1 MVGTFSSS
9 PEGAHTMTAD
19 TVSAP
24 PLSLDPSTRSTLLQT
39 IVDCLPQLPNATDAE
54 KSALREAAFFLV
66 AALDPRDPLQA
77 MFAAHLI
84 AAHYASL
91 NAFRHAARPDLLP
104 ALRVRYKSVA
114 GTLSRLTIN
123 RLRELKR
130 LQGQPMLPAM
140 VRAAVVAPRAQ
151 QAPAGVSVATVRQGA
166 PAVRPGTAGATPQPG
181 DEVPA
186 GIAGATMPSTGDPVL
201 DAALAAVA
209 GKLADAGIGLS
220 A

>member
-1 MVGTFSSS
+1 
-9 PEGAHTMTAD
+9 MTAV

-24 PLSLDPSTRSTLLQT
+24 PLSLDPATRGTLLQS
-39 IVDCLPQLPNATDAE
+39 ISDCLPQLPNATDAE
-54 KSALREAAFFLV
+54 KTALREAAFFLV
-66 AALDPRDPLQA
+66 AALDPHDPIQA

-130 LQGQPMLPAM
+130 LQGTTMLPAK
-140 VRAAVVAPRAQ
+140 VTAAVVAPRAQ
-151 QAPAGVSVATVRQGA
+151 QAPGGASVATVRQGA
-166 PAVRPGTAGATPQPG
+166 QAVRPETAGAGPQPG
-181 DEVPA
+181 DPVPA
-186 GIAGATMPSTGDPVL
+186 GIAGATMPSTGDAVL
-201 DAALAAVA
+201 DAALAEVA
-209 GKLADAGIGLS
+209 GKLAGAGIGLS